1 MKVQRFFTFFISC
14 ICAILL
20 FGCAVSHGE
29 MTIQTDQDFYSFP
42 EDQEIVYLEENTEV
56 IFKRHEN
63 TYTWMSDVERVT
75 WVDTEEVF
83 LADSDPAYY
92 LCGDV
97 IPGGRHFELFPYHF
111 YYQEEKDKL
120 LGERINYS
128 LILKNITDE
137 TVTIEIEGIGTTTDW
152 EHYKAWEGAF
162 HGEGQAT
169 IELQAGEIYTLWNEK
184 RLTPGYPWSAIVLGK
199 TSGDIWV
206 ADYAYLGEEDP
217 GIEHAEQMP
226 DIAWPP
232 YLLASFTRGTVDWNA
247 ADIIYFPDLRD
258 SKQRIPFSRLEDK
271 IYSIAIA
278 YSPGGPVD
286 DLCKYK
292 VIEPTFEEDIL
303 MVEDPLSGKSH
314 LFFGGNYPIMYHF
327 SIPLVNDTEDKK
339 VARFYLCSNDVFNVD
354 TIAGVWIE
362 GEMHH
367 KRVPAIGRNKH
378 WPVFKVLLEPGQTK
392 NPDFIVV
399 PLGSRWGGM
408 IASLEIQT
416 LP

>member
-1 MKVQRFFTFFISC
+1 MKTKLL
-14 ICAILL
+14 ICLGLMSFLL
-20 FGCAVSHGE
+20 GGCALRQGE
-29 MTIQTDQDFYSFP
+29 LVIKTDHDFYAFP
-42 EDQEIVYLEENTEV
+42 EDRQVIYLEEDKDVLFE
-56 IFKRHEN
+56 RHEN

-75 WVDTEEVF
+75 WVDREEVF
-83 LADSDPAYY
+83 LADRDPAYY

-120 LGERINYS
+120 LGERINYA
-128 LILKNITDE
+128 LVVKNITDE
-137 TVTIEIEGIGTTTDW
+137 EVTIEIDGIGTTTDW

-162 HGEGQAT
+162 QGRGKQT
-169 IELQAGEIYTLWNEK
+169 ISLEPGEIHTLWREE
-184 RLTPGYPWSAIVLGK
+184 RLTPGYPWSAIVLGT

-206 ADYAYLGEEDP
+206 ADYVYTSEEDP
-217 GIEHAEQMP
+217 GIEHAGQMP

-232 YLLASFTRGTVDWNA
+232 YLLASFTRGTVDWNG
-247 ADIIYFPDLRD
+247 ADITYFPGLRD
-258 SKQRIPFSRLEDK
+258 NKNRILLSGLEEN

-292 VIEPTFEEDIL
+292 VVEPTFEEDVL

-327 SIPLVNDTEDKK
+327 SLPFVNDTDKTK
-339 VARFYLCSNDVFNVD
+339 VAGFYLASNDVFNVD
-354 TIAGVWIE
+354 TIAGVWID
-362 GEMHH
+362 GELHH
-367 KRVPAIGRNKH
+367 KRVPAIGRNQH
-378 WPVFKVLLEPGQTK
+378 WPVFEVRLEPGQQKETEL
-392 NPDFIVV
+392 IVV

-408 IASLEIQT
+408 IASLEISSIDN
-416 LP
+416 